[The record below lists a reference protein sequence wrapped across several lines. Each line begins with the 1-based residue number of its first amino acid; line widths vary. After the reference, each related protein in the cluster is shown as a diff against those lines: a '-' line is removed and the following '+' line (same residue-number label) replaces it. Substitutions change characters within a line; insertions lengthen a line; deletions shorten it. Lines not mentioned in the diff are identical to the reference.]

1 MSARSPVL
9 HGLAALLLCAGCRVW
24 GPVHD
29 LQSTYDREE
38 AQALFAIPR
47 RAGDSPVAAAN
58 APEVMQGTVRRARKI
73 LAGAGPPPQGWTQ
86 PRALLAAALALQ
98 GRREDARDV
107 LLQGRL
113 PRETESL
120 SVYDRLLLCTDH
132 AVTAARAL
140 AGYRE
145 LLRMFAHST
154 LERAEVERFLDEY
167 STFMSIELPA
177 RGDWRR
183 DGVVL
188 GFQQLYYPDAGDPA
202 KARTDLRQRFAA
214 QVYNDAAALVVNLPP
229 AGSGAPTHLDRRLA
243 AIGAGLFV
251 SYSQLQPDLLP
262 EELNDIQK
270 EWLREQAIGA
280 FENARRAMERLV
292 DADTRRH
299 ITDTLGQPKH
309 VPEGTRYAALY
320 AALVRAERD
329 TMGWITT
336 R

>member
-1 MSARSPVL
+1 MRARTPL
-9 HGLAALLLCAGCRVW
+9 RALAILLLCAGCRVW
-24 GPVHD
+24 GPVRD
-29 LQSTYDREE
+29 LQQMYNREE
-38 AQALFAIPR
+38 ALAQFAIPR
-47 RAGDSPVAAAN
+47 RAGDSPVEAAN
-58 APEVMQGTVRRARKI
+58 APEVMQETVRHARGI
-73 LAGAGPPPQGWTQ
+73 LAGAGRPPSGWTQ
-86 PRALLAAALALQ
+86 PRTVLAAALALQ

-107 LLQGRL
+107 LRQVRL

-120 SVYDRLLLCTDH
+120 STDDRLLLCTDH
-132 AVTAARAL
+132 AATAARAL

-145 LLRMFAHST
+145 LLRMFAHSRVQ
-154 LERAEVERFLDEY
+154 RADMERFLDRY
-167 STFMSIELPA
+167 SGFMSIEFPE
-177 RGDWRR
+177 RGDARR

-188 GFQQLYYPDAGDPA
+188 GLMLLYFPEAGDP
-202 KARTDLRQRFAA
+202 KRARTNLKQRFAA

-229 AGSGAPTHLDRRLA
+229 AGSDAPAHLDRRLA

-280 FENARRAMERLV
+280 FENARRGMERLV
-292 DADTRRH
+292 DAETRRH
-299 ITDTLGQPKH
+299 VTDTLGQPKD
-309 VPEGTRYAALY
+309 VPEGKRYAALY